1 MKNMIFYFPM
11 LVFTAISSFL
21 PVVAQ
26 SNSGLDY
33 LDDIF
38 EPPVSETPAEPSGPE
53 PTTQDPELPE
63 SYGGAL
69 PGGSQSS
76 EAIQDSNSSLPPQST
91 FSLGEPTY
99 RDTGLDQTVVSIEPQ
114 RFVDDGSLQVSF
126 VDGAGQPAAGVE
138 VRFVSTDIKIIS
150 DESGAVV
157 IEEIPEDS
165 EILLQSSDR
174 ARKYVPMFHQVR
186 AATFADNW
194 QFRQSGN
201 EHISLQLVQVRS
213 STLDGWLADL
223 KLEDDPRKG
232 QLCGAVSSSSGEDV
246 SGYRVRIVDPW
257 DHLRIGVA
265 GDTSSTYEFTSR
277 HRVYYL
283 GEDGAVDRELT
294 ATGPS
299 GKYCLFHL
307 SPGQYEVHIG
317 TKLHRHSHSLAHQA
331 IIRPGHM
338 TYLSSFDT
346 YGKVGLI
353 RFVVAPPPNRLLNL
367 GAQLEPALP
376 LRDDDAYSSWS
387 PGSIINVF
395 EGLYQGIW
403 QQSDL
408 TELIA
413 LREDRVSLTDQD
425 TQPSRGVMGLVQA
438 FLTRWW
444 DDTSRSG
451 QLPTSASL
459 LPQIFAP
466 TDDQIVHVKVRDSM
480 WETTTHRLSESV
492 WYGIYPMMLLHK
504 GTLEEVAKLGGI
516 YYNPTAS
523 HVFIEH
529 RLRSDETQI
538 RLVQELWSDDGE
550 LLMADLVRR
559 SPNLL
564 RSVYFNLEKGR
575 YFWVLKT
582 VGGRWLTSRIIFTED
597 SSVAVV
603 QSGRMYQLGESLPFR
618 GKSLLEELARAR
630 TSTHQRSLEPQNVI
644 PVP

>member
-1 MKNMIFYFPM
+1 MKNM
-11 LVFTAISSFL
+11 VFCFFVWLAITAICSQS
-21 PVVAQ
+21 VVAQ
-26 SNSGLDY
+26 SSTRFDY

-38 EPPVSETPAEPSGPE
+38 EPPAQAPAPSNPE
-53 PTTQDPELPE
+53 PTTQEARPSSP
-63 SYGGAL
+63 GGAL
-69 PGGSQSS
+69 PGGGESGEPTQR
-76 EAIQDSNSSLPPQST
+76 NSSLPPQST

-126 VDGAGQPAAGVE
+126 VDSTGQPAAGVE
-138 VRFVSTDIKIIS
+138 VRFVSTDIKITS
-150 DESGAVV
+150 DDSGTV
-157 IEEIPEDS
+157 IIEDIPESS
-165 EILLQSSDR
+165 EILLQSTAHTGD
-174 ARKYVPMFHQVR
+174 YVPMFHQVR
-186 AATFADNW
+186 APTFADNW
-194 QFRQSGN
+194 QFRQSG
-201 EHISLQLVQVRS
+201 EEQISIQLVQVRS
-213 STLDGWLADL
+213 GVLAGWLADL
-223 KLEDDPRKG
+223 NLEDDPRKG
-232 QLCGAVSSSSGEDV
+232 QLCGAVSSSGEDA
-246 SGYRVRIVDPW
+246 SGYRVRIVDPL
-257 DHLRIGVA
+257 DHLRIGVSA
-265 GDTSSTYEFTSR
+265 ENTSSTYEFTSR

-283 GEDGAVDRELT
+283 GEDGSVDRGLT

-307 SPGQYEVHIG
+307 SPGRYEVHIG
-317 TKLHRHSHSLAHQA
+317 TKLNRHGHSLVHQTTIQPA
-331 IIRPGHM
+331 HM

-353 RFVVAPPPNRLLNL
+353 RFVVAPPADRLLNL
-367 GAQLEPALP
+367 GPQLELALP

-387 PGSIINVF
+387 PASIINVF

-403 QQSDL
+403 RQSDL
-408 TELIA
+408 KELIA

-425 TQPSRGVMGLVQA
+425 NQPSRGVMGLVQA

-444 DDTSRSG
+444 DDTSRAG
-451 QLPTSASL
+451 RLPPSASL

-466 TDDQIVHVKVRDSM
+466 TDDQIVHVKVRHSM
-480 WETTTHRLSESV
+480 WEPTIHRLSESV
-492 WYGIYPMMLLHK
+492 WYGIYPMMLLRK
-504 GTLEEVAKLGGI
+504 GTLAEVAKLGGI

-538 RLVQELWSDDGE
+538 RLVQEFWSDDGE
-550 LLMADLVRR
+550 LLVADLVRR
-559 SPNLL
+559 SPYLL
-564 RSVYFNLEKGR
+564 RSVYVNLEQGR

-582 VGGRWLTSRIIFTED
+582 VGGRWLTSRIITTED
-597 SSVAVV
+597 SSVSVV

-630 TSTHQRSLEPQNVI
+630 TSTHQRPLELQNVI